1 MTTRPTQRSYSL
13 LDRAAAILDTFCDIL
28 AKDRPPKF
36 LLGLSFA
43 LASLFCLYTFDVGFL
58 LGTSPFWKNPR
69 GIIPHSW
76 ADIPAAISGYL
87 YYQRDDWHLPLFH
100 VGKLGAPAGTNVI
113 FTDSIPWVVLAGRL
127 VFRST
132 GVAVNLYGLWTA
144 CCFLAS
150 AMTMTALTTTLGQ
163 RNLAATAMAT
173 VTGLCMPALLARWG
187 HMSMM
192 AQFEIPLALIFY
204 LRQRRCDRPWRLF
217 AQSTLLMWLAL
228 WTHTYIFVMV
238 SAIVLATIMQ
248 AARNHGINAQSIVG
262 ILIAIAIV
270 TASLIAVSGH
280 LQGGGSL
287 NAEGV
292 GIFSMNLLSPFLPQR
307 SGLYASLR
315 DVIADGTGGQYEGFS
330 YLGFGITTLL
340 LMTLPWQAQKLRQG
354 WHQHPWLIGLF
365 LGFTFFALSNV
376 IYLGPLR
383 LIHIPLPDRVMQF
396 ASMFRAT
403 GRFFWPVMYAMAAL
417 AIVAPIPFYGPR
429 GGLLLCLALPLQWA
443 DTTPLREALAA
454 RTRAPERP
462 HLDPVAWKAAMRE
475 HRSVRVLPKNFC
487 LRQGV
492 GWNSEVTV
500 ELQLLAAFADKPVD
514 TVYAARL
521 NMDCRADQRI
531 EGTPRA
537 GAKKLSVFLDEFSGF
552 ARMRS
557 LAATGTLCRFGPGI
571 VVCSDIPGESAIL
584 DRLTRTDRK

>member
-1 MTTRPTQRSYSL
+1 MRTRLTWTVASFP
-13 LDRAAAILDTFCDIL
+13 DRAATILDLFCEVL
-28 AKDRPPKF
+28 AKDRPPIF
-36 LLGLSFA
+36 LLGLSLT
-43 LASLFCLYTFDVGFL
+43 LAGLFCLYTFDTGFL
-58 LGTSPFWKNPR
+58 LGISPFWRNPR
-69 GIIPHSW
+69 GIVPHGW
-76 ADIPAAISGYL
+76 ADMPAALSGYL
-87 YYQRDDWHLPLFH
+87 YYQRDAWQLPLFH

-127 VFRST
+127 VFRAT

-150 AMTMTALTTTLGQ
+150 ATTMTALTMTLGQ

-187 HMSMM
+187 HMSLL

-204 LRQRRCDRPWRLF
+204 LRNQHCDRPWRLF

-238 SAIVLATIMQ
+238 GAIVLATIIQ
-248 AARNHGINAQSIVG
+248 AARNRGTSVPSTVG
-262 ILIAIAIV
+262 VLIAIAV
-270 TASLIAVSGH
+270 AVASLIAASGY
-280 LQGGGSL
+280 LRSSGSL

-330 YLGFGITTLL
+330 YLGAGIVMLL
-340 LMTLPWQAQKLRQG
+340 LMTLPWQARKLRQG
-354 WHQHPWLIGLF
+354 WRQHPWLVGLF
-365 LGFTFFALSNV
+365 LGFTLFALSNV
-376 IYLGPLR
+376 IFLGPLQ
-383 LIHIPLPDRVMQF
+383 LVHIPLPDRVMQF

-403 GRFFWPVMYAMAAL
+403 GRFFWPVMYGMAGL
-417 AIVAPIPFYGPR
+417 AIAAAVPFYGSR
-429 GGLLLCLALPLQWA
+429 GVLLLCLALPLQWA
-443 DTTPLREALAA
+443 DTAPLRQALAA
-454 RTRAPERP
+454 RTKAPEKS
-462 HLDPVAWKAAMRE
+462 HLDPPAWIAAMRE
-475 HRSVRVLPKNFC
+475 HRSVRVLPQNFC
-487 LRQGV
+487 LKQGV

-500 ELQLLAAFADKPVD
+500 ELQLLAAFADRPIN

-521 NMDCRADQRI
+521 NMDCRTDTRI
-531 EGTPRA
+531 EGSSRPDARQ
-537 GAKKLSVFLDEFSGF
+537 LSVFLDEFSGF
-552 ARMRS
+552 SRMQR
-557 LAATGTLCRFGPGI
+557 LAATGTTCRSGPGI
-571 VVCSDIPGESAIL
+571 VVCSDIPGENAIL